1 MCVYTSIIIYVYM
14 ERERERERYKYGLLL
29 VVGEDPSGWLGTATR
44 ELFKTAAGFWS
55 F

>member
-1 MCVYTSIIIYVYM
+1 MYIWK
-14 ERERERERYKYGLLL
+14 ERERETQRHRERERYKYGLLL

-44 ELFKTAAGFWS
+44 ELFKTAAGFWN